1 MCRACIVFNQLE
13 AWGISPSKF
22 IRNVRR
28 CSMCRTKRQINSG
41 PTTGKCLVESLT
53 QIFYFKFLLIGARY
67 TKRERER
74 LLRVCACAYD
84 KFSVAVQLFFIEAMD
99 CAFSHPASFPL
110 TPALAVG
117 HKEAR
122 SPLLCKHLLLKKQH
136 GNSAPPPPPSHPG
149 LLISGH
155 SLSIDRMP
163 PTRPHPP
170 LLFMMSTRRAIDT
183 LRSRDTLPGC
193 YILSPW
199 TVDLTAE
206 QQITL
211 GESDTIQIHFFQS
224 HDLWPSSNTEF
235 QRSGNGKKCFLNGS
249 WKSQLRCLSWINS
262 GGKMQF
268 RTATRKSMCTCVSE
282 SGASTNWHQ
291 PHILHHY

>member
-136 GNSAPPPPPSHPG
+136 GNSAPPPPPV
-149 LLISGH
+149 
-155 SLSIDRMP
+155 P
-163 PTRPHPP
+163 PRAAYFRTLAFHRQNAAHTTTSSVAFHDVHPP
-170 LLFMMSTRRAIDT
+170 GNWHLAE
-183 LRSRDTLPGC
+183 
-193 YILSPW
+193 PW
-199 TVDLTAE
+199 YFAGVL
-206 QQITL
+206 
-211 GESDTIQIHFFQS
+211 H
-224 HDLWPSSNTEF
+224 PVP
-235 QRSGNGKKCFLNGS
+235 LNGWPYS
-249 WKSQLRCLSWINS
+249 RTTDHTWGKWHNSNPLFSKSRSLAL
-262 GGKMQF
+262 
-268 RTATRKSMCTCVSE
+268 
-282 SGASTNWHQ
+282 
-291 PHILHHY
+291 L